1 MAPFDHG
8 RSADDLQILSFLAEH
23 RTVLERQIAVL
34 LDRPARVLDGSLDAL
49 AQAGYVIRWLG
60 FGEDRCCRIQKR
72 GLQAMGVGLRAP
84 SDNLGKYRHDIGVAW
99 LWVLAQ
105 RGSFGPLSQVIGE
118 RRLHSED
125 RLRPERP
132 HSVRLGGYD
141 SKGEAH
147 RHYPD
152 LVLVDHQGRRVALEL
167 ELTTKDRGRRERIL
181 AGYGAERRI
190 DGVVYF
196 VERNARGRAV
206 GHAIEASAARVDVAD
221 RVHLRTIPPLG
232 PGCAEEAAPSARR
245 ARATRSAAEAGL

>member
-1 MAPFDHG
+1 M
-8 RSADDLQILSFLAEH
+8 RSADDLRMLSFMAEH

-34 LDRPARVLDGSLDAL
+34 LDSALEIVDRRLDEL
-49 AQAGYVIRWLG
+49 AQAGYVTRWRG
-60 FGEDRCCRIQKR
+60 FGNARCCRIQKP
-72 GLQAMGVGLRAP
+72 GLEAMGMRLRAP

-105 RGSFGPLSQVIGE
+105 RGSFGRWSQVIGE

-125 RLRPERP
+125 MLSPDRP
-132 HSVRLGGYD
+132 HSIRLGGYD
-141 SKGEAH
+141 NKGKVR

-152 LVLVDHQGRRVALEL
+152 LVLVDPQGRRVALEL
-167 ELTTKDRGRRERIL
+167 ELTTKDVGRRERIL

-206 GHAIEASAARVDVAD
+206 GRAIQSSAAQMDVTD
-221 RVHLRTIPPLG
+221 RVHLRTMPPLRIDG
-232 PGCAEEAAPSARR
+232 DDGDRTKPRPHPAEP
-245 ARATRSAAEAGL
+245 